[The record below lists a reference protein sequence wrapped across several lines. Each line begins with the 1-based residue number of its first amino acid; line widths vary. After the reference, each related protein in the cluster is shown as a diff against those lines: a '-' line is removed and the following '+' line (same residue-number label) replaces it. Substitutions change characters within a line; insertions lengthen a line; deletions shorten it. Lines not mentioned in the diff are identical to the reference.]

1 MAVADNENA
10 REGLS
15 PAGGR
20 WLAGLHIAA
29 AALLAVA
36 LTVLL
41 NLLALHLNV
50 TREQPFAV
58 THPLS
63 ARTREILAH
72 AQGPLRVVCFF
83 DQKHPVFRPTGRL
96 LRGFRAVAAQSGG
109 PAIEISYVDPRRD
122 LVMAATLTA
131 ADVPP
136 NSVLFEAKGR
146 RMVVPAS
153 DLATTNLTARP
164 VFRGE
169 TVCAAAIARL
179 ARAEQS
185 VVYWLMGHGEGD
197 PADYDSM
204 TGFTTIAREIRHE
217 GYDLRPLELW
227 NTQNVPADA
236 EALVIAG
243 PQRSLSAEERT
254 WIEAY
259 LTRGGRLLYLA
270 NPVHASGLESALE
283 RWGVRVTPWTAVSRE
298 TLSGYDMVILHY
310 GDHPITRS
318 LTNSATVFLGS
329 RCILPAAT
337 ATADVAGADRA
348 RFTALALTGSEGWGA
363 KAGDALPRLFDPH
376 EDLAGPVTV
385 AAAVERGVG
394 AGSDITLQPARLVV
408 VGEREFVANGTLATR
423 SSANRDLFINALNWL
438 AGITSG
444 TGVSGGGDAAL
455 WTGLDRRGWL
465 RFLLLAAGVMPFAVL
480 LVGLVA
486 HAVRRAS
493 A

>member
-1 MAVADNENA
+1 MAVVDNEHA
-10 REGLS
+10 WGGGLS
-15 PAGGR
+15 PVGGR
-20 WLAGLHIAA
+20 RLAGLHIAA

-41 NLLALHLNV
+41 NLLAMRLNV
-50 TREQPFAV
+50 TREQAFAV
-58 THPLS
+58 THPVS

-72 AQGPLRVVCFF
+72 AQGPVHVVCFF
-83 DQKHPVFRPTGRL
+83 DQKHPVFRPASRL
-96 LRGFRAVAAQSGG
+96 LRRFQAVAAQSGG
-109 PAIEISYVDPRRD
+109 PAIEIRYVDPRRD
-122 LVMAATLTA
+122 LVMAAKLTA

-136 NSVLFEAKGR
+136 NAILFEARGR
-146 RMVVPAS
+146 RIVVPAS
-153 DLATTNLTARP
+153 DLATTNLTTRP

-179 ARAEQS
+179 ARPEQA
-185 VVYWLMGHGEGD
+185 VIYWLMGHGEGK
-197 PADYDSM
+197 PTDYDSL

-217 GYDLRPLELW
+217 GYDLRTLELW
-227 NTQNVPADA
+227 DTKNVPADA

-243 PQRSLSAEERT
+243 PQNSLSAEECA

-270 NPVHASGLESALE
+270 NPARASGLEPALE
-283 RWGVRVTPWTAVSRE
+283 RWGVRVTPWIAVSRE

-310 GDHPITRS
+310 GEHPITRS
-318 LTNSATVFLGS
+318 LTNTATVFLGS
-329 RCILPAAT
+329 RCILPAAAAD
-337 ATADVAGADRA
+337 ATGADRA

-363 KAGDALPRLFDPH
+363 KTGDALPRLFDPH
-376 EDLAGPVTV
+376 EDLAGPVIV

-394 AGSDITLQPARLVV
+394 IGSDIALQPARLVV

-438 AGITSG
+438 TGIESG

-455 WTGLDRRGWL
+455 WTGLDRRSWL
-465 RFLLLAAGVMPFAVL
+465 RFLLLVAGGVPGVVL
-480 LVGLVA
+480 LVGLVV
-486 HAVRRAS
+486 HAMRRVRA
-493 A
+493 